1 MIKLNNLNII
11 LLIFFSLINFSYS
24 EINLKILMKIDN
36 EIITNYDIEKEAN
49 YLLALNPSL
58 KEIDKKKLITISKRS
73 LVKEKIR
80 KNEILKYKTL
90 NKKNDQIETVLNRL
104 VLSLKFENR
113 DQFQEYLKK
122 FDLSIN
128 DLKEKIEIENEWKN
142 LIYAKY
148 FNSVKIN
155 KTDLKM
161 KIEKMNEK
169 KFLVEYNL
177 SEILFTKRKNFLI
190 EEQIDEI
197 KESIEKIG
205 FENTANLFSVSDSSK
220 IGGKIGWVRENN
232 LSKEINQNLKRIKT
246 NSYSE
251 PIQIGNNFLILKIN
265 EIKQVPIEVDKE
277 KELDK
282 IVMIETTKQL
292 DKFSNIFYD
301 KIKLNSK
308 ISEF

>member
-1 MIKLNNLNII
+1 MIKSKNLIVISII
-11 LLIFFSLINFSYS
+11 IFSLINFSYS

-36 EIITNYDIEKEAN
+36 QIITNYDLEKEAN

-58 KEIDKKKLITISKRS
+58 KEIENEKLMTISKRS
-73 LVKEKIR
+73 LIKEKIR
-80 KNEILKYKTL
+80 KNEILKYTTL
-90 NKKNDQIETVLNRL
+90 SKENAQIETVLNNL
-104 VLSLKFENR
+104 ILKLNFENQ

-122 FDLSIN
+122 FNLSID
-128 DLKEKIEIENEWKN
+128 DLKEKIEIENEWKS

-148 FNSVKIN
+148 FNSVKID
-155 KTDLKM
+155 KSDLKS

-177 SEILFTKRKNFLI
+177 SEILFTKKKNFLI
-190 EEQIDEI
+190 EDQIEEI
-197 KESIEKIG
+197 KESIDKVG
-205 FENTANLFSVSDSSK
+205 FENTANLFSISDSSK

-232 LSKEINQNLKRIKT
+232 LSKEIIKNLKKLEE
-246 NSYSE
+246 NSYSK
-251 PIQIGNNFLILKIN
+251 PIRLGNNFLILKIN
-265 EIKQVPIEVDKE
+265 EIKQVPIEIDKK

-292 DKFSNIFYD
+292 DRFSNIFYN

>member
-1 MIKLNNLNII
+1 MIKSKNFII
-11 LLIFFSLINFSYS
+11 LIIIIFSLINFSYS

-36 EIITNYDIEKEAN
+36 QIITNYDLEKEAN

-58 KEIDKKKLITISKRS
+58 KEIEKEKLMTISKRS

-80 KNEILKYKTL
+80 KNEILKYTTL
-90 NKKNDQIETVLNRL
+90 NKENTQIEAVLNNL
-104 VLSLKFENR
+104 ILSLDFENQK
-113 DQFQEYLKK
+113 QFQEYLKK
-122 FDLSIN
+122 FNLSIN
-128 DLKEKIEIENEWKN
+128 DLKEKIEIENEWKS
-142 LIYAKY
+142 LVYAKY
-148 FNSVKIN
+148 FNSVKID
-155 KTDLKM
+155 KSDLKS

-177 SEILFTKRKNFLI
+177 SEILFTKKKNFLI
-190 EEQIDEI
+190 QDQIEEI
-197 KESIEKIG
+197 KESIDKVG
-205 FENTANLFSVSDSSK
+205 FENTANLFSISDSSK

-232 LSKEINQNLKRIKT
+232 LSKEINKNLKKLKE

-251 PIQIGNNFLILKIN
+251 PIQLGNNFLILKIN
-265 EIKQVPIEVDKE
+265 EIKKVPIEIDKK

-292 DKFSNIFYD
+292 DRFSNIFYD

>member
-1 MIKLNNLNII
+1 MIKSKNLII
-11 LLIFFSLINFSYS
+11 LSIIIFSLINFSYS

-36 EIITNYDIEKEAN
+36 QIITNYDLEKEAN

-58 KEIDKKKLITISKRS
+58 KKIEKEKLMTISKRS

-80 KNEILKYKTL
+80 KNEILKYTTL
-90 NKKNDQIETVLNRL
+90 NKENAQIEAVLNNL
-104 VLSLKFENR
+104 ILSLDFENQ

-122 FDLSIN
+122 FNLSIN
-128 DLKEKIEIENEWKN
+128 DLKEKIEIENEWKS
-142 LIYAKY
+142 LVYAKY
-148 FNSVKIN
+148 FNSVKID
-155 KTDLKM
+155 KSDLKT
-161 KIEKMNEK
+161 KIEKINEK

-177 SEILFTKRKNFLI
+177 SEILFTKKKNFLI
-190 EEQIDEI
+190 QDQIEEI
-197 KESIEKIG
+197 KESIDKVG
-205 FENTANLFSVSDSSK
+205 FENSANLFSISDSSK

-232 LSKEINQNLKRIKT
+232 LSKEINKNLKKLKE

-251 PIQIGNNFLILKIN
+251 PIQLGNNFLILKIN
-265 EIKQVPIEVDKE
+265 EIKKVPIEIDKK

-292 DKFSNIFYD
+292 DRFSNIFFD

>member
-1 MIKLNNLNII
+1 MIKSNNPII
-11 LLIFFSLINFSYS
+11 IILIFFSLTNLSYS
-24 EINLKILMKIDN
+24 EINLRILMKIDN
-36 EIITNYDIEKEAN
+36 QIITNYDLEKEAN

-58 KEIDKKKLITISKRS
+58 KEIDKKKLMTISKRS

-90 NKKNDQIETVLNRL
+90 NKENAQIETVLNRL
-104 VLSLKFENR
+104 ALSLDFENQ

-122 FDLSIN
+122 FDLSID

-142 LIYAKY
+142 LVYAKY

-155 KTDLKM
+155 KSDLTR
-161 KIEKMNEK
+161 KIEKMNER
-169 KFLVEYNL
+169 KFLIEYNL
-177 SEILFTKRKNFLI
+177 SEILFTKKKNFLI
-190 EEQIDEI
+190 EDQVYEI
-197 KESIEKIG
+197 KESIKKIG

-220 IGGKIGWVRENN
+220 IGGKIGWVKENN
-232 LSKEINQNLKRIKT
+232 LSEEINKSLKKIKA

-251 PIQIGNNFLILKIN
+251 PIRVGNNFLILKIN
-265 EIKQVPIEVDKE
+265 EIKQVPIVVDKK
-277 KELDK
+277 KELNK

-292 DKFSNIFYD
+292 DRFSNIFYN

>member
-1 MIKLNNLNII
+1 
-11 LLIFFSLINFSYS
+11 
-24 EINLKILMKIDN
+24 MKIDN
-36 EIITNYDIEKEAN
+36 QIITNYDLEKEAN

-58 KEIDKKKLITISKRS
+58 KEIDKKKLMTISKRS

-90 NKKNDQIETVLNRL
+90 NKENDQIESVLNRL
-104 VLSLKFENR
+104 VFSLEFENR

-122 FDLSIN
+122 FDLSID

-148 FNSVKIN
+148 FNSIKIN
-155 KTDLKM
+155 KLDLAS
-161 KIEKMNEK
+161 KIEKMNK
-169 KFLVEYNL
+169 KNFLVEYNL
-177 SEILFTKRKNFLI
+177 SEILFTKKKNFLI
-190 EEQIDEI
+190 DDQINEI

-205 FENTANLFSVSDSSK
+205 FENTANLFSISDSSK

-232 LSKEINQNLKRIKT
+232 LSKEVNKHLKKIKI
-246 NSYSE
+246 NSYSD
-251 PIQIGNNFLILKIN
+251 PILINNNFLILKIN
-265 EIKQVPIEVDKE
+265 ELKQVPIEVDKK

-292 DKFSNIFYD
+292 DRFSNIFYD

>member
-1 MIKLNNLNII
+1 
-11 LLIFFSLINFSYS
+11 
-24 EINLKILMKIDN
+24 MKIDN
-36 EIITNYDIEKEAN
+36 QIITNYDLEKEAN

-58 KEIDKKKLITISKRS
+58 KEIDKIKLMTISKRS

-90 NKKNDQIETVLNRL
+90 YNESDQIEAVLNRL
-104 VLSLKFENR
+104 VLSLDFENQ

-148 FNSVKIN
+148 FNSVKID
-155 KTDLKM
+155 KSDLAR
-161 KIEKMNEK
+161 KIEKMSKK

-177 SEILFTKRKNFLI
+177 SEILFTKKKNFLI
-190 EEQIDEI
+190 EVQIDEI

-205 FENTANLFSVSDSSK
+205 FENTANLFSISDSSK

-232 LSKEINQNLKRIKT
+232 LSKEVNKNLKKLKL

-251 PIQIGNNFLILKIN
+251 PIRIGNNFLILKIN
-265 EIKQVPIEVDKE
+265 EIKQVPIEVDKK

>member
-1 MIKLNNLNII
+1 MIKSKNLII
-11 LLIFFSLINFSYS
+11 LSIIIFSLINFSYS

-36 EIITNYDIEKEAN
+36 QIITNYDLEKEAN

-58 KEIDKKKLITISKRS
+58 KEIEKEKLMTISKRS

-80 KNEILKYKTL
+80 KNEILKYTTL
-90 NKKNDQIETVLNRL
+90 NKENTQIEAVLNNL
-104 VLSLKFENR
+104 ILSLDFENQK
-113 DQFQEYLKK
+113 QFQEYLKK
-122 FDLSIN
+122 FNLSIN
-128 DLKEKIEIENEWKN
+128 DLKEKIEIENEWKS
-142 LIYAKY
+142 LVYAKY
-148 FNSVKIN
+148 FNSVKID
-155 KTDLKM
+155 KSDLKS

-177 SEILFTKRKNFLI
+177 SEILFTKKKNFLI
-190 EEQIDEI
+190 QDQIEEI
-197 KESIEKIG
+197 KESIDKVG
-205 FENTANLFSVSDSSK
+205 FENTANLFSISDSSK

-232 LSKEINQNLKRIKT
+232 LSKEINKNLKKLKE

-251 PIQIGNNFLILKIN
+251 PIQLGNNFLILKIN
-265 EIKQVPIEVDKE
+265 EIKKVPIEIDKK

-292 DKFSNIFYD
+292 DRFSNIFYD

>member
-1 MIKLNNLNII
+1 MIKSNNLII
-11 LLIFFSLINFSYS
+11 IILIFFSLTNFSYS
-24 EINLKILMKIDN
+24 EINLRILMKVDN
-36 EIITNYDIEKEAN
+36 QIITNYDLEKEAN

-58 KEIDKKKLITISKRS
+58 KEIDKKKLMIISKRS

-90 NKKNDQIETVLNRL
+90 NKENAQIETVLNRL
-104 VLSLKFENR
+104 ALSLDFENQ

-122 FDLSIN
+122 FDLSID

-142 LIYAKY
+142 LVYAKY

-155 KTDLKM
+155 KSDLTR
-161 KIEKMNEK
+161 KIEKMNER
-169 KFLVEYNL
+169 KFLIEYNL
-177 SEILFTKRKNFLI
+177 SEILFTKKKNFLI
-190 EEQIDEI
+190 EDQVYEI
-197 KESIEKIG
+197 KESIKKIG

-220 IGGKIGWVRENN
+220 IGGKIGWVKENN
-232 LSKEINQNLKRIKT
+232 LSEEINKSLKKIKA

-251 PIQIGNNFLILKIN
+251 PIRVGNNFLILKIN
-265 EIKQVPIEVDKE
+265 EIKQVPIVVDKK
-277 KELDK
+277 KELNK

-292 DKFSNIFYD
+292 DRFSNIFYN

>member
-1 MIKLNNLNII
+1 MIKSKNLII
-11 LLIFFSLINFSYS
+11 LSIIIFSLINFSYS

-36 EIITNYDIEKEAN
+36 QIITNYDLEKEAN

-58 KEIDKKKLITISKRS
+58 KEIEKEKLMTISKRS
-73 LVKEKIR
+73 LIKEKIR
-80 KNEILKYKTL
+80 KNEILKYTTL
-90 NKKNDQIETVLNRL
+90 NKENTQIEAVLNNL
-104 VLSLKFENR
+104 ILSLDFENQK
-113 DQFQEYLKK
+113 QFQEYLKK
-122 FDLSIN
+122 FNLSIN
-128 DLKEKIEIENEWKN
+128 DLKEKIEIENEWKS
-142 LIYAKY
+142 LVYAKY
-148 FNSVKIN
+148 FNSVKID
-155 KTDLKM
+155 KSDLKS

-177 SEILFTKRKNFLI
+177 SEILFTKKKNFLI
-190 EEQIDEI
+190 QDQIEEI
-197 KESIEKIG
+197 KESIDKVG
-205 FENTANLFSVSDSSK
+205 FENTANLFSISDSSK

-232 LSKEINQNLKRIKT
+232 LSKEINKNLKKLKE

-251 PIQIGNNFLILKIN
+251 PIQLGNNFLILKIN
-265 EIKQVPIEVDKE
+265 EIKQVPVEIDKK

-292 DKFSNIFYD
+292 DRFSNIFYD

>member
-1 MIKLNNLNII
+1 
-11 LLIFFSLINFSYS
+11 
-24 EINLKILMKIDN
+24 MKIDN

-177 SEILFTKRKNFLI
+177 SEILFTKKKNFLV

>member
-1 MIKLNNLNII
+1 
-11 LLIFFSLINFSYS
+11 
-24 EINLKILMKIDN
+24 MKIDN
-36 EIITNYDIEKEAN
+36 QIITNYDLEKEAN

-58 KEIDKKKLITISKRS
+58 KKIDKKKLMTISKRS
-73 LVKEKIR
+73 LIKEKIR
-80 KNEILKYKTL
+80 KNEILKYKNL
-90 NKKNDQIETVLNRL
+90 DKKNAQIETVLNRL
-104 VLSLKFENR
+104 VLTLNLENQ

-122 FDLSIN
+122 FNLSLD

-142 LIYAKY
+142 LVYARY
-148 FNSVKIN
+148 FNSVKID
-155 KTDLKM
+155 KSDLIK
-161 KIEKMNEK
+161 KIEKMSER
-169 KFLVEYNL
+169 KFLIEYNL

-190 EEQIDEI
+190 EDQINEI
-197 KESIEKIG
+197 NESIEKVG
-205 FENTANLFSVSDSSK
+205 FENTANLFSISDSSK

-232 LSKEINQNLKRIKT
+232 LSKEINKSLKKLKANT
-246 NSYSE
+246 YSK

-265 EIKQVPIEVDKE
+265 EIKQASIEVDKK
-277 KELDK
+277 KEFDK

>member
-1 MIKLNNLNII
+1 MIKSNNPII
-11 LLIFFSLINFSYS
+11 IILIFFSLTNLSYS
-24 EINLKILMKIDN
+24 EINLRILMKIDN
-36 EIITNYDIEKEAN
+36 QIITNYDLEKEAN

-58 KEIDKKKLITISKRS
+58 KEIDKKKLMIISKRS

-90 NKKNDQIETVLNRL
+90 NKENAQIETVLNRL
-104 VLSLKFENR
+104 VLSLDFENQ

-122 FDLSIN
+122 FDLSID

-142 LIYAKY
+142 LVYAKY

-155 KTDLKM
+155 KSDLTR
-161 KIEKMNEK
+161 KIEKMNER
-169 KFLVEYNL
+169 KFLIEYNL
-177 SEILFTKRKNFLI
+177 SEILFTKKKNFLI
-190 EEQIDEI
+190 EDQVYEI
-197 KESIEKIG
+197 KESIKKIG

-220 IGGKIGWVRENN
+220 IGGKIGWVKENN
-232 LSKEINQNLKRIKT
+232 LSEEINKSLKKIKA

-251 PIQIGNNFLILKIN
+251 PIRVGNNFLILKIN
-265 EIKQVPIEVDKE
+265 EIKQVPIVVDKK
-277 KELDK
+277 KELNK

-292 DKFSNIFYD
+292 DRFSNIFYN

>member
-1 MIKLNNLNII
+1 
-11 LLIFFSLINFSYS
+11 
-24 EINLKILMKIDN
+24 MKIDN
-36 EIITNYDIEKEAN
+36 QIITNYDLEKEAN

-80 KNEILKYKTL
+80 RNEILKYKTL

-104 VLSLKFENR
+104 ALSLKFENR

-148 FNSVKIN
+148 FDSVKIN
-155 KTDLKM
+155 KSDLKI
-161 KIEKMNEK
+161 KIEKMDGK

-177 SEILFTKRKNFLI
+177 SEILFTKKKNLLI
-190 EEQIDEI
+190 EEQINEI

-205 FENTANLFSVSDSSK
+205 FENTANLFSISDSSK

-232 LSKEINQNLKRIKT
+232 LSKEINKNLKKIKI

-251 PIQIGNNFLILKIN
+251 PIRIGNNFLILKIN
-265 EIKQVPIEVDKE
+265 EIK
-277 KELDK
+277 
-282 IVMIETTKQL
+282 
-292 DKFSNIFYD
+292 
-301 KIKLNSK
+301 
-308 ISEF
+308 

>member
-1 MIKLNNLNII
+1 M
-11 LLIFFSLINFSYS
+11 NFGYS

-36 EIITNYDIEKEAN
+36 QIITNYDLEKEAN

-58 KEIDKKKLITISKRS
+58 KEIENEKLMTISKRS
-73 LVKEKIR
+73 LIKEKIR
-80 KNEILKYKTL
+80 KNEILKYTTL
-90 NKKNDQIETVLNRL
+90 SKENAQIETVLNNL
-104 VLSLKFENR
+104 ILNLNFENQ

-122 FDLSIN
+122 FNLSID
-128 DLKEKIEIENEWKN
+128 DLKEKIEIENEWKS

-148 FNSVKIN
+148 FNSVKID
-155 KTDLKM
+155 KSDLKS

-177 SEILFTKRKNFLI
+177 SEILFTKKKNFLI
-190 EEQIDEI
+190 EDQIEEI
-197 KESIEKIG
+197 KESIDKVG
-205 FENTANLFSVSDSSK
+205 FENTANLFSISDSSK

-232 LSKEINQNLKRIKT
+232 LSKEINKNLKKLKE

-251 PIQIGNNFLILKIN
+251 PIQLGNNFLILKIN
-265 EIKQVPIEVDKE
+265 EIKKVPIEIDKK

-292 DKFSNIFYD
+292 DRFSNIFYD

>member
-1 MIKLNNLNII
+1 MIKSKNLII
-11 LLIFFSLINFSYS
+11 LSIIIFSLTNFSYS

-36 EIITNYDIEKEAN
+36 QIITNYDLEKEAN

-58 KEIDKKKLITISKRS
+58 KEIEKEKLMTISKRS
-73 LVKEKIR
+73 LIKEKIR
-80 KNEILKYKTL
+80 KNEILKYTTL
-90 NKKNDQIETVLNRL
+90 NKENTQIEAVLNNL
-104 VLSLKFENR
+104 ILSLDFENQ
-113 DQFQEYLKK
+113 DQFQEYLKR
-122 FDLSIN
+122 FNLSIN
-128 DLKEKIEIENEWKN
+128 DLKEKIEIENEWKS
-142 LIYAKY
+142 LVYAKY
-148 FNSVKIN
+148 FNSVKID
-155 KTDLKM
+155 KSDLKS

-177 SEILFTKRKNFLI
+177 SEILFTKKKNFLI
-190 EEQIDEI
+190 QDQIEEI
-197 KESIEKIG
+197 KESIDKVG
-205 FENTANLFSVSDSSK
+205 FENSANLFSISDSSK

-232 LSKEINQNLKRIKT
+232 LSKEINKNLKKLKE

-251 PIQIGNNFLILKIN
+251 PIQLGNNFLILKIN
-265 EIKQVPIEVDKE
+265 EIKKVPIEIDKK

-292 DKFSNIFYD
+292 DRFSNIFFD

>member
-1 MIKLNNLNII
+1 MIKSKNLIVISII
-11 LLIFFSLINFSYS
+11 IFSLINFSYS

-36 EIITNYDIEKEAN
+36 QIITNYDLEKEAN

-58 KEIDKKKLITISKRS
+58 KEIEKEKLMTISKRS
-73 LVKEKIR
+73 LIKEKIR

-90 NKKNDQIETVLNRL
+90 SKESAQTEAVLKNLI
-104 VLSLKFENR
+104 LSLDFENQY
-113 DQFQEYLKK
+113 QFQEYLKN
-122 FDLSIN
+122 FNLSIN
-128 DLKEKIEIENEWKN
+128 DLKEKIEIENEWKS
-142 LIYAKY
+142 LVYAKY
-148 FNSVKIN
+148 FNSVKID
-155 KTDLKM
+155 KSDLKS

-177 SEILFTKRKNFLI
+177 SEILFTKKKNFLI
-190 EEQIDEI
+190 EDQIDEI
-197 KESIEKIG
+197 KESIDKVG
-205 FENTANLFSVSDSSK
+205 FENTANLFSISDSSK

-232 LSKEINQNLKRIKT
+232 LSKEIIKNLKKLEE

-251 PIQIGNNFLILKIN
+251 PIRLGNNFLILKIN
-265 EIKQVPIEVDKE
+265 EIKQVPIEIDKK

-292 DKFSNIFYD
+292 DRFSNIFYD

>member
-1 MIKLNNLNII
+1 MIKLNNLII
-11 LLIFFSLINFSYS
+11 LILIFFSLINFSHS

-36 EIITNYDIEKEAN
+36 QIITNYDLEKEAN

-80 KNEILKYKTL
+80 RNEILKYKTL

-104 VLSLKFENR
+104 ALSLKFENR

-148 FNSVKIN
+148 FDSVKIN
-155 KTDLKM
+155 KSDLKI
-161 KIEKMNEK
+161 KIEKMDGK

-177 SEILFTKRKNFLI
+177 SEILFTKNKNLLI
-190 EEQIDEI
+190 EDQINEI
-197 KESIEKIG
+197 NESIDTIG
-205 FENTANLFSVSDSSK
+205 FENTANLYSISDSSK
-220 IGGKIGWVRENN
+220 IGGKIGWVKENN
-232 LSKEINQNLKRIKT
+232 LSNEINRNLKVLKE
-246 NSYSE
+246 NSYSK
-251 PIQIGNNFLILKIN
+251 PIQIDNNFLILKIN
-265 EIKQVPIEVDKE
+265 RIKQVPIEIDEK
-277 KELDK
+277 KELNK
-282 IVMIETTKQL
+282 LVTIETTKQL
-292 DKFSNIFYD
+292 EKFSNIFYN

-308 ISEF
+308 IREF

>member
-1 MIKLNNLNII
+1 
-11 LLIFFSLINFSYS
+11 
-24 EINLKILMKIDN
+24 MKVDN
-36 EIITNYDIEKEAN
+36 QIITNYDLEKEAN
-49 YLLALNPSL
+49 YLLALNPLL
-58 KEIDKKKLITISKRS
+58 KEIDKKKLMTISKRS

-90 NKKNDQIETVLNRL
+90 NKENAQIETVLNRL
-104 VLSLKFENR
+104 VLSLDFENQ

-122 FDLSIN
+122 FDLSID

-142 LIYAKY
+142 LVYAKY

-155 KTDLKM
+155 KSDLIR
-161 KIEKMNEK
+161 KIEKMNER
-169 KFLVEYNL
+169 KFLIEYNL
-177 SEILFTKRKNFLI
+177 SEILFTKKKNFLI
-190 EEQIDEI
+190 EDQVYEI
-197 KESIEKIG
+197 KESIKKIG

-220 IGGKIGWVRENN
+220 IGGKIGWVKENN
-232 LSKEINQNLKRIKT
+232 LSEEINKSLKKIKA

-251 PIQIGNNFLILKIN
+251 PIRVGNNFLILKIN
-265 EIKQVPIEVDKE
+265 EIKQVPIVVDKK
-277 KELDK
+277 KELNK

-292 DKFSNIFYD
+292 DRFSNIFYN